1 MDGDGRK
8 QMENEKQLALENR
21 KLSREIKRLKKDNE
35 MLRIAN
41 EQASRTQAY
50 IQKQNSRQMFY
61 ISQLLKTSPYLEI
74 LTDEQMITVMT
85 SDAYYRFSSISKEK
99 IWQGVPVREALAEF
113 LEAEALE
120 KLIDKCERVLAQKP
134 VNPYFLQSSV
144 HGERIDWRITINPM
158 LMDGQVAGLNIMF
171 MDETDIVNALERARA
186 ADKAKSNFVSN
197 MSHEIRTPM
206 NAINGMAEFILRDSR
221 DEEARQHAAA
231 IKSASNSLLAII
243 NDILDFSKI
252 ENGKMEI
259 IETPCSLS
267 SLVNDV
273 ATMIQFR
280 LQNNTVEL
288 RLDIDSNLPSL
299 IYADEVRLKQVLI
312 NLLGNAVKFTPRGSI
327 TWKMFC
333 EPVDAVQCRL
343 FTEIRDTGIGIK
355 EQDLEKIFSSF
366 TQVDT
371 KRNRSVEGT
380 GLGLAI
386 SRRIVEMMG
395 GKIRVESVYG
405 EGTAF
410 SYDIVC
416 KVKDWR
422 PIGRIEGKRGK
433 HTVKPFSVTASAE
446 GAKVLVVDD
455 NAMNLAVT
463 SGILRP
469 YGITVTAVACGM
481 DAIDAFLREE
491 YDIIF
496 MDHMMPVMDGVE
508 TMQKIRKLPGGD
520 KAVIIALTANVFS
533 GATEEYKAQGFQ
545 DFLAKPIEPQKM
557 DEILKTHLK
566 PSLIRLVDSSN
577 NWPEKSSLEGNRIR
591 GLQPGAA
598 LPLRAQEDLET
609 GGISTEKGLHYCG
622 GNWDLYKDLLYRFV
636 LDASG
641 RRNEMQRF
649 FESGDFKNY
658 AILAHALKSTSG
670 TIGADVLSEL
680 ARELEMAAKENRTHF
695 IAANHAEMITRYIE
709 TEQCVAAACGDN
721 FPIAEDKKGDEDED
735 VLEFFPEVHS

>member
-1 MDGDGRK
+1 
-8 QMENEKQLALENR
+8 MENEKQLVLENR

-50 IQKQNSRQMFY
+50 IQKQNSRQLFY

-74 LTDEQMITVMT
+74 LTDDQMITVMT
-85 SDAYYRFSSISKEK
+85 SDAYCRFSSISKEK
-99 IWQGVPVREALAEF
+99 IRQGVPVREALAEF

-120 KLIDKCERVLAQKP
+120 KLIDKCGRVLAQKP
-134 VNPYFLQSSV
+134 VNPYFLQSSI

-158 LMDGQVAGLNIMF
+158 LMDGQVAGLNILF

-243 NDILDFSKI
+243 NDILDYSKI

-280 LQNNTVEL
+280 LQDKPVEL
-288 RLDIDSNLPSL
+288 KLDIDRNIPTQ

-327 TWKMFC
+327 TWKMSC
-333 EPVDAVQCRL
+333 EPVDEVQCRL
-343 FTEIRDTGIGIK
+343 FTEIRDTGIGIR

-395 GKIRVESVYG
+395 GMIHVESVYG
-405 EGTAF
+405 EGAAF
-410 SYDIVC
+410 SYDITC

-422 PIGRIEGKRGK
+422 PIGRIEERQGNYS
-433 HTVKPFSVTASAE
+433 VKPFCVTASAE
-446 GAKVLVVDD
+446 GAKALVVDD
-455 NAMNLAVT
+455 NEMNLAVT

-481 DAIDAFLREE
+481 DAIDAFLRDD

-533 GATEEYKAQGFQ
+533 GAVEEYKAQGFQ

-566 PSLIRLVDSSN
+566 PSLIRLKDRSNDLPEEPSQEEDSI
-577 NWPEKSSLEGNRIR
+577 WGLPPGDVLSLS
-591 GLQPGAA
+591 
-598 LPLRAQEDLET
+598 AQEDLEA
-609 GGISTEKGLHYCG
+609 GGISIEKGLHYCG
-622 GNWDLYKDLLYRFV
+622 GNWDLYIDLLHRFIH
-636 LDASG
+636 DAPN
-641 RRNEMQRF
+641 RRIEMQRF
-649 FESGDFKNY
+649 YEANDFKNY

-680 ARELEMAAKENRTHF
+680 ARELEMAAKENRIHF
-695 IAANHAEMITRYIE
+695 IAANHAEMITRCTE

-721 FPIAEDKKGDEDED
+721 FPKPEDKTENEDED
-735 VLEFFPEVHS
+735 ILEFFPEVHS